1 MVRSPLCFLALGVA
15 ALPFAA
21 PASAQDEPA
30 RGIYVVARGGAS
42 INPDQKLDVSNLPA
56 SSTFSEKTKY
66 KTGVTGQIGGGY
78 DFGMFRI
85 EQTVGYTSSD
95 LKLDDAQTGGFA
107 ASGKTKSLSMSVAGY
122 VDIPV
127 STMFVPYV
135 GGGIGGARVEA
146 NLARVTASGVGSSY
160 SGKDWGMMWHADAGI
175 GINIRPKTTL
185 EIGGRYTQTSSLKF
199 DGQNAGIATVYEPK
213 LRNLSGTVG
222 IRHIF

>member
-1 MVRSPLCFLALGVA
+1 MTSLMVRALAIGIA

-21 PASAQDEPA
+21 PAFAQDETA

-42 INPDQKLDVSNLPA
+42 INPEQKFDTADLPT
-56 SSTFSEKTKY
+56 SSTFLDKTKY
-66 KTGVTGQIGGGY
+66 KTGITGQIGGGY

-85 EQTVGYTSSD
+85 EQTVGYASSD
-95 LKLDDAQTGGFA
+95 LKLGDTGIGSFA

-135 GGGIGGARVEA
+135 GGGVGGARVEA
-146 NLARVTASGVGSSY
+146 DLARVTAAGIGSSY
-160 SGKDWGMMWHADAGI
+160 SGKDWGMLWHADAGI
-175 GINIRPKTTL
+175 GINIKPKTTL
-185 EIGGRYTQTSSLKF
+185 EIGGRYTQTSSLRF
-199 DGQNAGIATVYEPK
+199 DGQNAGIATTYEPK
-213 LRNLSGTVG
+213 LRSLSGTVG